1 MNARKLLIGILS
13 AGLMFGAAGASLALP
28 HHSHGH
34 VYWGDS
40 ERDHRAYRPHRR
52 HHGPRYKH
60 RHHHKHRHYHRP
72 FPRYRTHGWY
82 LPRYDDDHWGFT
94 LFYRD

>member
-1 MNARKLLIGILS
+1 MNVRKLLIGILS
-13 AGLMFGAAGASLALP
+13 AGLMLGTASASFAHP
-28 HHSHGH
+28 HPSYGN

-40 ERDHRAYRPHRR
+40 SFDHRAYRPYR
-52 HHGPRYKH
+52 HHRGHYKP